1 MKQVTIGSRSV
12 PAIIQGCMRIGHLD
26 TKSLQN
32 LIEKQLE
39 SGVNFWDH
47 ADIYGGGTCETI
59 FGEALSQMPGMRDKL
74 ILQSKCGIRPGP
86 FTCYDFSKEHII
98 RSVETSLRRLQT
110 DRLDYLLLHRPD
122 LLMEPEEVAEA
133 FDQLESQ
140 GKVLHFGVSNHTPSQ
155 IELLETCVKQPLEI
169 NQLQFSLA
177 HTLLLGCSRISEH
190 HRQSRY
196 FP

>member
-98 RSVETSLRRLQT
+98 RSV
-110 DRLDYLLLHRPD
+110 
-122 LLMEPEEVAEA
+122 
-133 FDQLESQ
+133 
-140 GKVLHFGVSNHTPSQ
+140 
-155 IELLETCVKQPLEI
+155 
-169 NQLQFSLA
+169 
-177 HTLLLGCSRISEH
+177 
-190 HRQSRY
+190 
-196 FP
+196 

>member
-1 MKQVTIGSRSV
+1 MKQVTIGNRNV
-12 PAIIQGCMRIGHLD
+12 PAIIQGCMRIGNLD

-59 FGEALSQMPGMRDKL
+59 FGEALHQIPGMRDKL
-74 ILQSKCGIRPGP
+74 ILQSKCGIRPGA
-86 FTCYDFSKEHII
+86 FTCYDFSKAHII

-140 GKVLHFGVSNHTPSQ
+140 GKVLHFGVSNHTPQPDRTAENLRQTTTGNQSAA
-155 IELLETCVKQPLEI
+155 IFSGAHPSAGCTCL
-169 NQLQFSLA
+169 
-177 HTLLLGCSRISEH
+177 SEH
-190 HRQSRY
+190 HRLDLY
-196 FP
+196 

>member
-1 MKQVTIGSRSV
+1 MY
-12 PAIIQGCMRIGHLD
+12 AHCHLD

-177 HTLLLGCSRISEH
+177 HTLLLDAPHI
-190 HRQSRY
+190 
-196 FP
+196 